1 MISFTEFLLERRKR
15 YDTFMDAFLDYHKHA
30 GGLDLES
37 MEAKYR
43 ALSHFHDN
51 EDKQFDD
58 EEEGDTR
65 PPGFK
70 GGDFD
75 FGNYA
80 LDDLSAIDPSSMY
93 SDYAASQMLQA
104 SIEAHLES
112 HLARLQRK
120 IKPADTMINKP
131 VNQEAQ
137 PNDEQESY
145 EEDMDNE
152 DDDDRNDGRNDGIE
166 KFGGKDIVTNVH
178 MDGEDSLNKDAEN
191 EGQKNLQENLDQNLS
206 QKSQANEY
214 EELPDYETME

>member
-1 MISFTEFLLERRKR
+1 
-15 YDTFMDAFLDYHKHA
+15 
-30 GGLDLES
+30 
-37 MEAKYR
+37 MEAKYK
-43 ALSHFHDN
+43 ALSQFHDN

-58 EEEGDTR
+58 KEEGDTH
-65 PPGFK
+65 PSGFK

-120 IKPADTMINKP
+120 VKPAGTMMDKP

-137 PNDEQESY
+137 TDDEQESD

-152 DDDDRNDGRNDGIE
+152 NDDDKNDDRNDGIE
-166 KFGGKDIVTNVH
+166 KFGGKDILTNVH
-178 MDGEDSLNKDAEN
+178 MDGEDSLTKDTEN
-191 EGQKNLQENLDQNLS
+191 EDQKNLQENFDQNLG
-206 QKSQANEY
+206 QKSREKEY